1 MINRARQSVY
11 WPGMESDIRK
21 KRYNCH
27 RCNEIAP
34 SQPKEPIELSPS
46 PDYPF
51 QRICADYFEIG
62 RHAYLSIVDRYT
74 GWIIVY
80 HFPEHARSEGLINAC
95 RKVFESYGVAEEIS
109 SDGGPQFI
117 ATRFKKFLEDW
128 GVEHR
133 LSSAHYP
140 QSNGRGEI
148 GVKVA
153 KRIVYDHT
161 STDGSLDND
170 ESSRAFL
177 QYRNTPMKDT
187 GLSPA
192 QMLLHRQLRDHVP
205 SSPEL
210 YKPSRSW
217 LMLAADRERL
227 FERRNSEIAS
237 RYNATAHALVP
248 LSPRTAVTVQTKR
261 KWDRSGVIVEC
272 LPHRQYRVRLDGSGR
287 LVLRNRRFLKPAL
300 VSRPTIVPS
309 PRGTVGNGSRER
321 RTQVVEQDTVQ
332 GETVQ
337 QTASDD
343 IIPIA
348 RDDAAPAL
356 TEDAASAPAETEH
369 CQVQEPATCPRTPK
383 ALRDLADYNEKGE
396 KEGGCLM
403 SSRLRG
409 RRK

>member
-1 MINRARQSVY
+1 M
-11 WPGMESDIRK
+11 G
-21 KRYNCH
+21 
-27 RCNEIAP
+27 
-34 SQPKEPIELSPS
+34 
-46 PDYPF
+46 
-51 QRICADYFEIG
+51 
-62 RHAYLSIVDRYT
+62 
-74 GWIIVY
+74 
-80 HFPEHARSEGLINAC
+80 
-95 RKVFESYGVAEEIS
+95 RKVFELYGVAEEIS

-117 ATRFKKFLEDW
+117 ATQFKKFLDDW

-170 ESSRAFL
+170 EASRAFL

-205 SSPEL
+205 SNPEL

-217 LMLAADRERL
+217 LILAADRERL
-227 FERRNSEIAS
+227 FEKRNSEIAS
-237 RYNATAHALVP
+237 RYNTTAHTLAP
-248 LSPRTAVTVQTKR
+248 LSPRTVVAVQAKR
-261 KWDRSGVIVEC
+261 KWDRSGVIVES
-272 LPHRQYRVRLDGSGR
+272 LPHRQYRVKLDGSGR
-287 LVLRNRRFLKPAL
+287 LVLRNRRFL
-300 VSRPTIVPS
+300 
-309 PRGTVGNGSRER
+309 G
-321 RTQVVEQDTVQ
+321 
-332 GETVQ
+332 
-337 QTASDD
+337 

-348 RDDAAPAL
+348 RDDAMPAL
-356 TEDAASAPAETEH
+356 TEDEVTNAPAETEQ
-369 CQVQEPATCPRTPK
+369 CQEREPVMRPRTPK

-403 SSRLRG
+403 RNRLRE